1 MLDNFQKIVVEKPVD
16 MIINQI
22 RTLIISGELKPGDK
36 LPPERRLAE
45 KFGVSRGPVRDA
57 IHKLEFYGILK
68 TQPQSG
74 TVVAGLGISA
84 IEGLISDVLL
94 LEPSD
99 FASLVEMRLILE
111 VNAAKLAA
119 QRRTADDIIAIQKA
133 LDSYEEKI
141 LQNKPAVE
149 EDLLFHL
156 KIAEASKNRALK
168 SFMLIITPDIVSNY
182 IDLKV
187 CSDEGFNKTIEEHRL
202 IVASIIDQDQQKS
215 GDSMALH
222 LHDVVNYSKTHLTI
236 NGQANKNLK

>member
-1 MLDNFQKIVVEKPVD
+1 MLENFQKIVVEKPVD
-16 MIINQI
+16 KIINQI

-45 KFGVSRGPVRDA
+45 KFGISRGPVREA
-57 IHKLEFYGILK
+57 IQKLEFYGILK
-68 TQPQSG
+68 RQPQSG

-94 LEPSD
+94 LEPTD

-119 QRRTADDIIAIQKA
+119 QRRSADDIIAIQKA
-133 LDSYEEKI
+133 LFSYEAKI
-141 LQNKPAVE
+141 SQDRPAIE

-187 CSDEGFNKTIEEHRL
+187 CSDTGFIKTIQEHRS
-202 IVASIIDQDQQKS
+202 IVNNIIDQDPQKS
-215 GDSMALH
+215 GDSMRLH
-222 LHDVVNYSKTHLTI
+222 LNDVVTYSKTHELG
-236 NGQANKNLK
+236 NGQTIQKI

>member
-1 MLDNFQKIVVEKPVD
+1 MLENFQRIIVEKPVD
-16 MIINQI
+16 KIIKQI
-22 RTLIISGELKPGDK
+22 RALIISGELKPGDK

-45 KFGVSRGPVRDA
+45 KFGVSRGPVREA
-57 IHKLEFYGILK
+57 IQKLEFYGILK

-94 LEPSD
+94 LEPTD
-99 FASLVEMRLILE
+99 FRSLVEMRLILE

-119 QRRTADDIIAIQKA
+119 QRRSTDDIIAIQNA
-133 LDSYEEKI
+133 LQSYEDKI
-141 LQNKPAVE
+141 AQNNPAVE

-182 IDLKV
+182 IALKV
-187 CSDEGFNKTIEEHRL
+187 CSDAEFNKTIQEHRL
-202 IVASIIDQDQQKS
+202 IVNSIIDQDQQKS
-215 GDSMALH
+215 GDSMRLH
-222 LHDVVNYSKTHLTI
+222 LNDVVIYSKSHVLG
-236 NGQANKNLK
+236 NGQTNKSL